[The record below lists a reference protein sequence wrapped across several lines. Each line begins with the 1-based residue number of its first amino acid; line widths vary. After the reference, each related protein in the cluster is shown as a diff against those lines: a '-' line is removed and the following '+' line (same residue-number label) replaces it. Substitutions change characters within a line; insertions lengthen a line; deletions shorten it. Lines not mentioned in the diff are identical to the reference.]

1 MAARAALLLT
11 VSLAA
16 CNRREEPEPAKADK
30 PALTASAAQSAQA
43 AQAAQSAAATVTAK
57 GAPSTAGTAQAVSGR
72 YAAMSTSIEFL
83 IWTDREAEAR
93 LAMDAAHAEILRLE
107 QLLTVWREDSEVSR
121 INAAAGGDPVKVSP
135 ELLGI
140 LKGARTIHDA
150 SGGVFDVSFY
160 GLKGLWRFDHQEAA
174 SIVPSDKDIAERL
187 PLVDGTKIEL
197 DEAKGTARLAKK
209 GMLIN
214 LGGIA
219 KGYAVD
225 RAVSVL
231 ESKGFKDVVVRA
243 GGDLRVRGRKGQE
256 KWKVGIRDP
265 RGADTEFFARAAL
278 EDAAFSTA
286 GDYERAFV
294 KDGVRY
300 HHILDP
306 RTGKPAV
313 ACRSVTILAPDALTA
328 DELDDAVFILGPDKG
343 LALVA
348 KYPGAGAVIV
358 DHDNKV
364 HVSENLK
371 SVVEVLHPPTPGI

>member
-1 MAARAALLLT
+1 VKRAAARAASAILLLT
-11 VSLAA
+11 ALAA

-30 PALTASAAQSAQA
+30 PPAPASASATP
-43 AQAAQSAAATVTAK
+43 SAAPSAATAATAVT
-57 GAPSTAGTAQAVSGR
+57 GNAQVVSGR

-83 IWTDREAEAR
+83 IWTAREPEAR
-93 LAMDAAHAEILRLE
+93 LAMDAANAEIVRLE

-121 INAAAGGDPVKVSP
+121 INAAAGGDPVKVSA
-135 ELLGI
+135 ELIGI
-140 LKGARTIHDA
+140 LKGARAIHDA
-150 SGGVFDVSFY
+150 SEGVFDVSFY

-174 SIVPSDKDIAERL
+174 SIVPSDVDIAARL
-187 PLVDGTKIEL
+187 PLVDGSKIEI
-197 DEAKGTARLAKK
+197 DEAKGTVRLAKK

-225 RAVSVL
+225 RAVAVL
-231 ESKGFKDVVVRA
+231 EGKGFKDVVVRA

-265 RGADTEFFARAAL
+265 RGADGEFFARAAL

-286 GDYERAFV
+286 GDYERAFI

-313 ACRSVTILAPDALTA
+313 ACRSVTILAPDALVA
-328 DELDDAVFILGPDKG
+328 DELDDAVFILGPEKG